1 MDKAYLVI
9 TDFLRIF
16 TVFWGEG
23 IRNLY
28 GFLTD
33 FLRSFGHTESLRIF
47 YGFFTVFA
55 EKAYGIFTDFLRNF
69 ADFHLQT
76 VFLNRFGTFCVVFQC
91 GFSSYMIF
99 HFQ

>member
-28 GFLTD
+28 GFFTD
-33 FLRSFGHTESLRIF
+33 FSRSFGHTESLRIF

-55 EKAYGIFTDFLRNF
+55 EKAYGIFTNFLRIF

-76 VFLNRFGTFCVVFQC
+76 VFPNRFGTFCVVFQC